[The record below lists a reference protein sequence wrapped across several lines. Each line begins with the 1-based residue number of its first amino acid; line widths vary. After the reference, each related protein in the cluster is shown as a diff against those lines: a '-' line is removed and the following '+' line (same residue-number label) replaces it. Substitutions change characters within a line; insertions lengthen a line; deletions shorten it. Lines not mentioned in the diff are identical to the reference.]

1 MVGRTAVNQTLAGLA
16 GSLAALYSAA
26 LSQPALALAAA
37 PQALPD
43 AVASIWSLVGGLL
56 REAVKPPPVV
66 RRLSWPP
73 HRSHADQATS

>member
-66 RRLSWPP
+66 RRLLAPAP
-73 HRSHADQATS
+73 LAC